1 MELYCII
8 SITDRSKAQIMQD
21 LYASC
26 GLHMIFT
33 HLGVG
38 TARRNSL
45 RFPLRHRPQ
54 SRLSIWTG

>member
-38 TARRNSL
+38 TARSE
-45 RFPLRHRPQ
+45 HRSMGSKRRTRP
-54 SRLSIWTG
+54 S